1 MHPLQC
7 CYDYRLVVFA
17 LYCFK
22 YISTFIPP
30 YAIITLRLSIF
41 FSLLLSNLSYFPLL
55 LFLFWATLSPFA
67 VCSIVSN
74 ISVLF
79 WGSCFY
85 FSLPCLHCFSFWLFL
100 FFLQVFHS
108 SLLSST
114 PCFATFPFLLNL
126 DSVLLYFL
134 LPVSFHSLIHYLH
147 IYPK

>member
-1 MHPLQC
+1 MHPLYC

-22 YISTFIPP
+22 NISTFIPP

-41 FSLLLSNLSYFPLL
+41 FLTFIEQPFLFPSP
-55 LFLFWATLSPFA
+55 FVLFWATLSPFA

-100 FFLQVFHS
+100 FFLQVFHF
-108 SLLSST
+108 LLSST
-114 PCFATFPFLLNL
+114 PCFATLPFLFNL

-134 LPVSFHSLIHYLH
+134 LPNRLPQS
-147 IYPK
+147 YPLFTHLP